1 MRGRKGY
8 FGVRLKILIV
18 DDEPS
23 HRLMLF
29 AHLKSAYDVSEASDG
44 FLAVEAVKQRF
55 YDLVIMD
62 IRMPGMDGLEALR
75 QIKAISPG
83 IVVFIMTA
91 FQSVETAREALR
103 QGASDY
109 IVKPV
114 DAEELLGN
122 IDREFSYRDLQ
133 RENTLLKERLGEQF
147 TDSNIIAR
155 STKMREVLESVA
167 LIAPSDATV
176 LILGESGTGK
186 ELIANLIHA
195 RSPREKKPFIKI
207 NCAAL
212 TETLLESELFGHE
225 KGSFTGATG
234 QKLGRFELADGGSL
248 FLDEVGE
255 MSSTT
260 QVKLLRVLQEQEF
273 ERVGG
278 TEPITVDIRI
288 ITATNKHLLEEVE
301 ANRFREDLYY
311 RLNVVPVQLPSL
323 RDRREDIPPLAE
335 YFLKFYAEKNRREIR
350 QILPDALDAM
360 MRYDWPGNV
369 RELENTIERGV
380 IIARSEFLT
389 LDELTPNIRKIAE
402 STTGYDSDVTVGSTI
417 KEMEKEFIAR
427 TLVSVAG
434 NRTRAAK
441 ILGITR
447 KTLQNKMREYKLDL

>member
-1 MRGRKGY
+1 M
-8 FGVRLKILIV
+8 RLKILIV

-29 AHLKSAYDVSEASDG
+29 AHLKSDYDVSEAPDG

-350 QILPDALDAM
+350 QILPDTLDAM

>member
-1 MRGRKGY
+1 MRI
-8 FGVRLKILIV
+8 KILIV

-23 HRLMLF
+23 HQLMLR
-29 AHLKSAYDVSEASDG
+29 AHLKSGYDVSEAADG
-44 FLAVEAVKQRF
+44 FQAVEAVKKQF
-55 YDLVIMD
+55 FDLVLMD

-75 QIKAISPG
+75 QIKAISHG

-114 DAEELLGN
+114 DAEELLAN
-122 IDREFSYRDLQ
+122 IEREFSYQALR

-147 TDSNIIAR
+147 AKSNIIAR
-155 STKMREVLESVA
+155 SPKMREVLENIA

-186 ELIANLIHA
+186 ELIANLIHE
-195 RSPREKKPFIKI
+195 RSPRAKKPFIKL

-212 TETLLESELFGHE
+212 TDALLESELFGHE

-234 QKLGRFELADGGSL
+234 RKPGRFELANGGSF

-255 MSSTT
+255 MSPTT
-260 QVKLLRVLQEQEF
+260 QVKLLRVLQEQQF

-288 ITATNKHLLEEVE
+288 IAATNKKLLEEVE
-301 ANRFREDLYY
+301 ASRFREDLYY
-311 RLNVVPVQLPSL
+311 RLNVVPIQLPPL
-323 RDRREDIPPLAE
+323 RERREDLPPLAE
-335 YFLKFYAEKNRREIR
+335 YFLKFYAEKNHREIR
-350 QILPDALDAM
+350 QILPEVLDVM
-360 MRYDWPGNV
+360 MRYHWPGNV

-380 IIARSEFLT
+380 IIARSEYLT
-389 LDELTPNIRKIAE
+389 LDELPPNIRKIAE
-402 STTGYDSDVTVGSTI
+402 STTGYGSEVTVGSTI
-417 KEMEKEFIAR
+417 KEMESKFIAR
-427 TLVSVAG
+427 TLASVDG

-441 ILGITR
+441 LLGIAR

>member
-1 MRGRKGY
+1 MR
-8 FGVRLKILIV
+8 VKILIV
-18 DDEPS
+18 DDESS
-23 HRLMLF
+23 HRLMLS
-29 AHLKSAYDVSEASDG
+29 AHLKSGYDVSEASDG
-44 FLAVEAVKQRF
+44 FQAVEAVKKQF
-55 YDLVIMD
+55 FDLVLMD
-62 IRMPGMDGLEALR
+62 IRMPGIDGLEALR

-83 IVVFIMTA
+83 IVIFIMTA

-114 DAEELLGN
+114 DAEELLAN
-122 IDREFSYRDLQ
+122 IEREFAYRDLQ

-147 TDSNIIAR
+147 AETNIIAQ
-155 STKMREVLESVA
+155 SPEMREVLENIA

-186 ELIANLIHA
+186 ELIANLIHECSRRA
-195 RSPREKKPFIKI
+195 KKPFIKL

-212 TETLLESELFGHE
+212 TEALLESELFGHE
-225 KGSFTGATG
+225 KGSFTGATERK
-234 QKLGRFELADGGSL
+234 QGRFELANGGSF

-255 MSSTT
+255 TSPTT

-278 TEPITVDIRI
+278 TEPITVDTRI
-288 ITATNKHLLEEVE
+288 IAATNKELDKEIETGQ
-301 ANRFREDLYY
+301 FREDLYY
-311 RLNVVPVQLPSL
+311 RLNVVPIQLPPL
-323 RDRREDIPPLAE
+323 RERREDIPLLAE
-335 YFLKFYAEKNRREIR
+335 YFLKFYTKKNHREIR
-350 QILPDALDAM
+350 QILPEVLDVM

-380 IIARSEFLT
+380 IIARSEYLT
-389 LDELTPNIRKIAE
+389 PEELPPNIRKIAK
-402 STTGYDSDVTVGSTI
+402 SIIGYGSEVTVGSTI
-417 KEMEKEFIAR
+417 KEMESKFIAR
-427 TLVSVAG
+427 TLDAVDG

-447 KTLQNKMREYKLDL
+447 KTLQNKISKYKLSL

>member
-1 MRGRKGY
+1 MR
-8 FGVRLKILIV
+8 VKILIV

-23 HRLMLF
+23 HRLMLC
-29 AHLKSAYDVSEASDG
+29 AHLKSGYDVSEASDG
-44 FLAVEAVKQRF
+44 FQAVEAVKKRF
-55 YDLVIMD
+55 FDLVLMD

-83 IVVFIMTA
+83 IVVFIVTA

-114 DAEELLGN
+114 DAEELIAN
-122 IDREFSYRDLQ
+122 IKREFSYRDLQ

-147 TDSNIIAR
+147 AESNIIAR
-155 STKMREVLESVA
+155 SPKMREVLANIA

-186 ELIANLIHA
+186 ELIANLIHE
-195 RSPREKKPFIKI
+195 RSTRAKKPFIKL
-207 NCAAL
+207 NCAVL

-225 KGSFTGATG
+225 KGSFTGATER
-234 QKLGRFELADGGSL
+234 KPGRFELANGGSF

-255 MSSTT
+255 MSPTT
-260 QVKLLRVLQEQEF
+260 QVKLLRILQEQQF

-278 TEPITVDIRI
+278 TESITVDTRI
-288 ITATNKHLLEEVE
+288 ITATNKELDKEVE

-311 RLNVVPVQLPSL
+311 RLNVVPIQLPPL
-323 RDRREDIPPLAE
+323 RERKEDIPPLAE
-335 YFLKFYAEKNRREIR
+335 YFLKLYGEKNQREIV
-350 QILPDALDAM
+350 QILPEALDLM
-360 MRYDWPGNV
+360 MRYDWPGNI

-380 IIARSEFLT
+380 IIARSEYLT
-389 LDELTPNIRKIAE
+389 PDELPPNIREIAE
-402 STTGYDSDVTVGSTI
+402 STTHYGSEVTVGSTI
-417 KEMEKEFIAR
+417 KEIEKEFIAR
-427 TLVSVAG
+427 TLTSVDG

-447 KTLQNKMREYKLDL
+447 KTLQNKIREYKLDL

>member
-1 MRGRKGY
+1 M
-8 FGVRLKILIV
+8 RLKILIV

-29 AHLKSAYDVSEASDG
+29 AHLKSDYDVTKVSDG
-44 FLAVEAVKQRF
+44 FHAVEAVKKQL

-62 IRMPGMDGLEALR
+62 IRMPRMDGLEALR
-75 QIKAISPG
+75 QIKKISSE

-114 DAEELLGN
+114 DPEELLAN
-122 IDREFSYRDLQ
+122 IDREFSIRDLK

-147 TDSNIIAR
+147 AESNIIAR
-155 STKMREVLESVA
+155 SAMMREVLENVE

-186 ELIANLIHA
+186 ELIANRIHA
-195 RSPREKKPFIKI
+195 RSPRAKKPFIKI

-234 QKLGRFELADGGSL
+234 RKLGRFELADGGSL

-255 MSSTT
+255 MSQTT
-260 QVKLLRVLQEQEF
+260 QVKLLRVLQEQQF

-278 TEPITVDIRI
+278 TDSITVDIRI
-288 ITATNKHLLEEVE
+288 ITATNKDLLEEVK

-323 RDRREDIPPLAE
+323 RERREDIPPLAAH
-335 YFLKFYAEKNRREIR
+335 FLKFYAEKNQREIMK
-350 QILPDALDAM
+350 ILPDALDVM

-380 IIARSEFLT
+380 IIARSEYLT
-389 LDELTPNIRKIAE
+389 TEELPPNIRQIAE
-402 STTGYDSDVTVGSTI
+402 SETGFDSDVTVGSTI
-417 KEMEKEFIAR
+417 KDVEKEHIAR
-427 TLVSVAG
+427 TLDSVDQ

-447 KTLQNKMREYKLDL
+447 KTLSNKLREYERDL

>member
-1 MRGRKGY
+1 M
-8 FGVRLKILIV
+8 RLKILIV

-23 HRLMLF
+23 HRLMLY
-29 AHLKSAYDVSEASDG
+29 AHLKSVYDVSEAPDG
-44 FLAVEAVKQRF
+44 LQAVGAVKQQF

-75 QIKAISPG
+75 QIKEVSPG

-114 DAEELLGN
+114 DADELLAN
-122 IDREFSYRDLQ
+122 IEREFSYRDLQ
-133 RENTLLKERLGEQF
+133 RENTMLKERLGEQF
-147 TDSNIIAR
+147 AESNIIAR
-155 STKMREVLESVA
+155 SSIMCEVLENVA
-167 LIAPSDATV
+167 LIAPSEATV

-195 RSPREKKPFIKI
+195 RSPRAKKPFIKV

-234 QKLGRFELADGGSL
+234 RKPGRFELANGGSF

-255 MSSTT
+255 MSPTT
-260 QVKLLRVLQEQEF
+260 QVKLLRVLQEQQF

-278 TEPITVDIRI
+278 TEPLTVDVRI
-288 ITATNKHLLEEVE
+288 ITATNKVLLDEVV
-301 ANRFREDLYY
+301 AGRFREDLYY
-311 RLNVVPVQLPSL
+311 RLNVVPIQLPSL
-323 RDRREDIPPLAE
+323 RERREDIPPMAE
-335 YFLKFYAEKNRREIR
+335 YFLKFYAAKNHREMR
-350 QILPDALDAM
+350 QILPDVLDAM

-380 IIARSEFLT
+380 IVARSEYLT
-389 LDELTPNIRKIAE
+389 SDELPPNIRKIAE
-402 STTGYDSDVTVGSTI
+402 STTGDGSEVAIGSTI

-427 TLVSVAG
+427 TLASVDG

-441 ILGITR
+441 ILGIAR
-447 KTLQNKMREYKLDL
+447 KTLQNKMREYELNR

>member
-1 MRGRKGY
+1 MR
-8 FGVRLKILIV
+8 VKILIV

-23 HRLMLF
+23 HRLMLS
-29 AHLKSAYDVSEASDG
+29 AHLKSGYNVSEASDG
-44 FLAVEAVKQRF
+44 FQAVEAVKKQF
-55 YDLVIMD
+55 FDLVLMD
-62 IRMPGMDGLEALR
+62 IRMPGIDGLEALR
-75 QIKAISPG
+75 QIKAIRPG
-83 IVVFIMTA
+83 IVIFIMTA

-114 DAEELLGN
+114 DAEELLAN
-122 IDREFSYRDLQ
+122 IEREFAYRDLQ

-147 TDSNIIAR
+147 AETNIIAQ
-155 STKMREVLESVA
+155 SPEMREVLENIA

-186 ELIANLIHA
+186 ELIANLIHECSRRA
-195 RSPREKKPFIKI
+195 KKPFVKL

-212 TETLLESELFGHE
+212 TEALLESELFGHE
-225 KGSFTGATG
+225 KGSFTGATERK
-234 QKLGRFELADGGSL
+234 QGRFELANGGSF

-255 MSSTT
+255 MSPTT

-278 TEPITVDIRI
+278 TEPITVDTRI
-288 ITATNKHLLEEVE
+288 IAATNKELDKEIETG
-301 ANRFREDLYY
+301 RFREDLYY
-311 RLNVVPVQLPSL
+311 RLNVVPIQLPPL
-323 RDRREDIPPLAE
+323 RERREDIPLLAE
-335 YFLKFYAEKNRREIR
+335 YFLKFYTKKNRREIR
-350 QILPDALDAM
+350 QILPEVLDVM

-380 IIARSEFLT
+380 IIARSEYLT
-389 LDELTPNIRKIAE
+389 PEELPPNIRKIAK
-402 STTGYDSDVTVGSTI
+402 SIIGYGSEVTVGSTI
-417 KEMEKEFIAR
+417 KEMERKFIAR
-427 TLVSVAG
+427 TLAAVDG

-447 KTLQNKMREYKLDL
+447 KTLQNKIREYKLSL

>member
-1 MRGRKGY
+1 M
-8 FGVRLKILIV
+8 RLKILIV

-29 AHLKSAYDVSEASDG
+29 AHLKSDYDVSEASDG
-44 FLAVEAVKQRF
+44 FQAVEAVKLQF

-62 IRMPGMDGLEALR
+62 IRMPGMDGLAALR

-122 IDREFSYRDLQ
+122 IKREFSYRDLQ
-133 RENTLLKERLGEQF
+133 RENTLLKERLDEQF

-155 STKMREVLESVA
+155 SAMMREVLQSVG

-195 RSPREKKPFIKI
+195 RSPRAKKPFIKI

-234 QKLGRFELADGGSL
+234 RKLGRFELADGGSL

-255 MSSTT
+255 MSQTT
-260 QVKLLRVLQEQEF
+260 QVKLLRVLQEQQF

-288 ITATNKHLLEEVE
+288 ITATNKDILEEVK

-323 RDRREDIPPLAE
+323 RERREDIPPLAV
-335 YFLKFYAEKNRREIR
+335 YFLDFYSEKNQRGFMK
-350 QILPDALDAM
+350 ILPDALDAM

-380 IIARSEFLT
+380 IIARSEHLT
-389 LDELTPNIRKIAE
+389 TEELPPNIRKIAE
-402 STTGYDSDVTVGSTI
+402 SETGYDSDVTVGGTI
-417 KEMEKEFIAR
+417 KDMEKEFIAR

-434 NRTRAAK
+434 NRTHAAK

-447 KTLQNKMREYKLDL
+447 KTLQNKMREYNLDL

>member
-1 MRGRKGY
+1 MRI
-8 FGVRLKILIV
+8 KILIV

-23 HRLMLF
+23 HRLMLS
-29 AHLKSAYDVSEASDG
+29 AHLKSGYDVSEASDG
-44 FLAVEAVKQRF
+44 LTAVEAVKKRF
-55 YDLVIMD
+55 FDLVLMD

-114 DAEELLGN
+114 DTEELLAN
-122 IDREFSYRDLQ
+122 IEREFSYRDLQ

-147 TDSNIIAR
+147 AESNIIAR
-155 STKMREVLESVA
+155 STKMREVLENIA

-186 ELIANLIHA
+186 ELIANLIHE
-195 RSPREKKPFIKI
+195 RSSRAKNPFIKL

-212 TETLLESELFGHE
+212 TEALLESELFGHE
-225 KGSFTGATG
+225 KGSFTGATER
-234 QKLGRFELADGGSL
+234 KPGRFELANEGSF

-255 MSSTT
+255 MSPTT
-260 QVKLLRVLQEQEF
+260 QVKLLRVLQEQQF

-278 TEPITVDIRI
+278 TELITVDIRI
-288 ITATNKHLLEEVE
+288 IAATNKELIKEVE
-301 ANRFREDLYY
+301 ASRFREDLYY
-311 RLNVVPVQLPSL
+311 RLNVVPIQLPPL
-323 RDRREDIPPLAE
+323 RERKEDIPPLAE
-335 YFLKFYAEKNRREIR
+335 YFLKFYGEKNHRETV
-350 QILPDALDAM
+350 QILPESLDLM

-380 IIARSEFLT
+380 IIARSEYLT
-389 LDELTPNIRKIAE
+389 PDELPPNIRKIAE
-402 STTGYDSDVTVGSTI
+402 STTRYSSEVTVGSTI
-417 KEMEKEFIAR
+417 KEMEKEFIAQ
-427 TLVSVAG
+427 TLASVAG
-434 NRTRAAK
+434 NRTRTAK
-441 ILGITR
+441 LLGITR
-447 KTLQNKMREYKLDL
+447 KTLQNKIREYKLDL

>member
-1 MRGRKGY
+1 M
-8 FGVRLKILIV
+8 RLKILIV

-29 AHLKSAYDVSEASDG
+29 AHLKSDYDVSEASDG

-122 IDREFSYRDLQ
+122 IEREFSYRDLQ

-147 TDSNIIAR
+147 AESNIIAR
-155 STKMREVLESVA
+155 SRMMREVLENVT

-195 RSPREKKPFIKI
+195 RSPRAKEPFIKI

-234 QKLGRFELADGGSL
+234 RKPGRFELADGGSL

-255 MSSTT
+255 MSPTT
-260 QVKLLRVLQEQEF
+260 QVKLLRVLQEQQF

-288 ITATNKHLLEEVE
+288 ITATNKNLMDEVE

-335 YFLKFYAEKNRREIR
+335 YFLKFYAEKNHREIR

-369 RELENTIERGV
+369 RELENTVERGV
-380 IIARSEFLT
+380 IIARSEYLT
-389 LDELTPNIRKIAE
+389 SEELPPNMRKISE
-402 STTGYDSDVTVGSTI
+402 STTGYDSSVTVGSTI
-417 KEMEKEFIAR
+417 KEMEKEFIVR

>member
-1 MRGRKGY
+1 M
-8 FGVRLKILIV
+8 RLKILIV

-29 AHLKSAYDVSEASDG
+29 AHLKSDYDVSEASDG
-44 FLAVEAVKQRF
+44 FQAVEAVKQQF

-62 IRMPGMDGLEALR
+62 IRMPGMDGLAALR

-122 IDREFSYRDLQ
+122 IKREFSYRDLQ

-147 TDSNIIAR
+147 TESNIIVR
-155 STKMREVLESVA
+155 SRMMQEVLDNVA

-186 ELIANLIHA
+186 ELIANRIHA
-195 RSPREKKPFIKI
+195 RSPRAKKPFIKI
-207 NCAAL
+207 TCAAL

-225 KGSFTGATG
+225 KGSFTGAAG
-234 QKLGRFELADGGSL
+234 RKPGRFELANGGSI

-255 MSSTT
+255 MNPTT
-260 QVKLLRVLQEQEF
+260 QVKLLRILQERQF

-278 TEPITVDIRI
+278 TELITVDIRI
-288 ITATNKHLLEEVE
+288 IAATNKALLDEVE
-301 ANRFREDLYY
+301 AGRFREDLYY
-311 RLNVVPVQLPSL
+311 RLNVVPVQLPPL
-323 RDRREDIPPLAE
+323 RERPEDIPPLAE
-335 YFLKFYAEKNRREIR
+335 HFLKFYAAKNHRDVM
-350 QILPDALDAM
+350 QILPDALDVM
-360 MRYDWPGNV
+360 MRYEWPGNV

-380 IIARSEFLT
+380 IIARSEYLT
-389 LDELTPNIRKIAE
+389 TEELPPNIRKIAE
-402 STTGYDSDVTVGSTI
+402 SETGYDSDVTIGGTI
-417 KEMEKEFIAR
+417 KDMEKEFIAR

-434 NRTRAAK
+434 NRTHAAK

-447 KTLQNKMREYKLDL
+447 KTLQNKMREYNLDL

>member
-1 MRGRKGY
+1 MR
-8 FGVRLKILIV
+8 VKILIV

-23 HRLMLF
+23 HRLMLS
-29 AHLKSAYDVSEASDG
+29 AHLKSGYDVSEASDG
-44 FLAVEAVKQRF
+44 FHAVEAVKKQF
-55 YDLVIMD
+55 FDLVLMD
-62 IRMPGMDGLEALR
+62 IRMPGIDGLEALR

-114 DAEELLGN
+114 DAEELLAN
-122 IDREFSYRDLQ
+122 IEREFAYRDLQ

-147 TDSNIIAR
+147 AESNIIAQ
-155 STKMREVLESVA
+155 SPEMQEVLESIA

-186 ELIANLIHA
+186 ELIANLIHECSI
-195 RSPREKKPFIKI
+195 RSKKPFIKL

-212 TETLLESELFGHE
+212 TEALLESELFGHE
-225 KGSFTGATG
+225 KGSFTGATER
-234 QKLGRFELADGGSL
+234 KLGRFELANGGSF

-255 MSSTT
+255 MSPTT
-260 QVKLLRVLQEQEF
+260 QVKLLRVLQEQQF

-278 TEPITVDIRI
+278 TEPIRVDTRI
-288 ITATNKHLLEEVE
+288 IAATNKELDKEIETG
-301 ANRFREDLYY
+301 RFREDLYY
-311 RLNVVPVQLPSL
+311 RLNVVPIQLPPL
-323 RDRREDIPPLAE
+323 RERREDIPPLAE
-335 YFLKFYAEKNRREIR
+335 YFLKFYTKKNRREIR
-350 QILPDALDAM
+350 QILPEVLDVM

-380 IIARSEFLT
+380 IIARSEY
-389 LDELTPNIRKIAE
+389 LTPGELPPTIRKMAKSI
-402 STTGYDSDVTVGSTI
+402 TGYGSEVTVGSTI
-417 KEMEKEFIAR
+417 KEMESKFIAR
-427 TLVSVAG
+427 TLAAVDG

-447 KTLQNKMREYKLDL
+447 KTLQNKIREYKLGL

>member
-1 MRGRKGY
+1 MRI
-8 FGVRLKILIV
+8 KILIV

-23 HRLMLF
+23 HRLMLS
-29 AHLKSAYDVSEASDG
+29 AHLKSGYDVSEASDG
-44 FLAVEAVKQRF
+44 LTAVEAVKKRF
-55 YDLVIMD
+55 FDLVLMD

-114 DAEELLGN
+114 DTEELLAN
-122 IDREFSYRDLQ
+122 IEREFSYRDLQ

-147 TDSNIIAR
+147 AESNIIAR
-155 STKMREVLESVA
+155 STKMREVLENIA

-186 ELIANLIHA
+186 ELIANLIHE
-195 RSPREKKPFIKI
+195 RSSRAKKPFIKL

-212 TETLLESELFGHE
+212 TEALLESELFGHE
-225 KGSFTGATG
+225 KGSFTGATER
-234 QKLGRFELADGGSL
+234 KPGRFELANEGSF

-255 MSSTT
+255 MSPTT
-260 QVKLLRVLQEQEF
+260 QVKLLRVLQEQQF

-278 TEPITVDIRI
+278 TELITVDIRI
-288 ITATNKHLLEEVE
+288 IAATNKELIKEVE
-301 ANRFREDLYY
+301 ASRFREDLYY
-311 RLNVVPVQLPSL
+311 RLNVVPIQLPPL
-323 RDRREDIPPLAE
+323 RERKEDIPPLAE
-335 YFLKFYAEKNRREIR
+335 YFLKFYGEKNHRETV
-350 QILPDALDAM
+350 QILPESLDLM

-380 IIARSEFLT
+380 IIARSEYLT
-389 LDELTPNIRKIAE
+389 PDELPPNIRKIAE
-402 STTGYDSDVTVGSTI
+402 STTRYSSEVTVGSTI
-417 KEMEKEFIAR
+417 KEMEKEFIAQ
-427 TLVSVAG
+427 TLASVAG
-434 NRTRAAK
+434 NRTRTAK
-441 ILGITR
+441 LLGITR
-447 KTLQNKMREYKLDL
+447 KTLQNKIREYKLDL

>member
-1 MRGRKGY
+1 M
-8 FGVRLKILIV
+8 RLKILIV

-29 AHLKSAYDVSEASDG
+29 AHLKSDYDVSQASDG

-122 IDREFSYRDLQ
+122 IEREFSYRDLQ

-147 TDSNIIAR
+147 ADSNIIAR
-155 STKMREVLESVA
+155 SRMMREVLENVT

-195 RSPREKKPFIKI
+195 RSPRAKKPFIKI

-234 QKLGRFELADGGSL
+234 RKPGRFELADGGSL

-255 MSSTT
+255 MSPTT
-260 QVKLLRVLQEQEF
+260 QVKLLRVLQEQQF

-288 ITATNKHLLEEVE
+288 ITATNKDLLEEVE

-323 RDRREDIPPLAE
+323 RDRCEDIPPLAE

-389 LDELTPNIRKIAE
+389 SDELTPNIRKIAE

-417 KEMEKEFIAR
+417 KEMEKKFIAR

-447 KTLQNKMREYKLDL
+447 KTLQNKMREYNLDL

>member
-1 MRGRKGY
+1 MRI
-8 FGVRLKILIV
+8 KILIV

-23 HRLMLF
+23 HRLMLS
-29 AHLKSAYDVSEASDG
+29 AHLKSGYDVSEASDG
-44 FLAVEAVKQRF
+44 LTAVEAVKKRF
-55 YDLVIMD
+55 FDLVLMD

-114 DAEELLGN
+114 DTEELLAN
-122 IDREFSYRDLQ
+122 IEREFSYRDLQ

-147 TDSNIIAR
+147 AESNIIAR
-155 STKMREVLESVA
+155 STKMREVLENIA

-186 ELIANLIHA
+186 ELIANLIHE
-195 RSPREKKPFIKI
+195 RSSRAKKPFIKL

-212 TETLLESELFGHE
+212 TEALLESELFGHE
-225 KGSFTGATG
+225 KGSFTGATER
-234 QKLGRFELADGGSL
+234 KPGRFELANEGSF

-255 MSSTT
+255 MSPTT
-260 QVKLLRVLQEQEF
+260 QVKLLRVLQEQQF

-278 TEPITVDIRI
+278 TELITVDTRI
-288 ITATNKHLLEEVE
+288 IAATNKELLKEVE
-301 ANRFREDLYY
+301 ASRFREDLYY
-311 RLNVVPVQLPSL
+311 RLNVVPIQLPPL
-323 RDRREDIPPLAE
+323 RERKEDIPPLAE
-335 YFLKFYAEKNRREIR
+335 YFLKFYGEKNHRETV
-350 QILPDALDAM
+350 QILPESLDLM

-380 IIARSEFLT
+380 IIARSEYLT
-389 LDELTPNIRKIAE
+389 PDELPPNIRKIAE
-402 STTGYDSDVTVGSTI
+402 STTRYSSEVTVGSTI
-417 KEMEKEFIAR
+417 KEMEKEFIAQ
-427 TLVSVAG
+427 TLASVAG
-434 NRTRAAK
+434 NRTRTAK
-441 ILGITR
+441 LLGITR
-447 KTLQNKMREYKLDL
+447 KTLQNKIREYKLAL

>member
-1 MRGRKGY
+1 M
-8 FGVRLKILIV
+8 RLKILIV

-29 AHLKSAYDVSEASDG
+29 AHLKSDYDVSEASDG
-44 FLAVEAVKQRF
+44 FQAVEAVKQQF

-62 IRMPGMDGLEALR
+62 IRMPGMDGLAALR

-122 IDREFSYRDLQ
+122 IKREFSYRDLQ
-133 RENTLLKERLGEQF
+133 RENTLLKERLDEQF

-155 STKMREVLESVA
+155 SAMMREVLQSVG

-195 RSPREKKPFIKI
+195 RSPRSKKPFIKI

-234 QKLGRFELADGGSL
+234 RKLGRFELADGGSL

-255 MSSTT
+255 MSPTT
-260 QVKLLRVLQEQEF
+260 QVKLLRVLQEQQF

-278 TEPITVDIRI
+278 TESITVDIRI
-288 ITATNKHLLEEVE
+288 ITATNKDILQEVK

-323 RDRREDIPPLAE
+323 RERREDIPPLAA
-335 YFLKFYAEKNRREIR
+335 YFLDFYTEKNQRGIMK
-350 QILPDALDAM
+350 ILPDALDVM

-380 IIARSEFLT
+380 IIARSEYLT
-389 LDELTPNIRKIAE
+389 TEDLPPNIRKIAE
-402 STTGYDSDVTVGSTI
+402 SQTGYDSDVTVGGSI
-417 KEMEKEFIAR
+417 KDMEKEFIAR

-434 NRTRAAK
+434 NRTHAAK

-447 KTLQNKMREYKLDL
+447 KTLQNKMREYNLDL

>member
-1 MRGRKGY
+1 M
-8 FGVRLKILIV
+8 RLKILIV

-29 AHLKSAYDVSEASDG
+29 AHLKSDYDVSEASDG
-44 FLAVEAVKQRF
+44 FQAVEAVKKQF

-62 IRMPGMDGLEALR
+62 IRMPGMDGLAALR
-75 QIKAISPG
+75 QIKAISSG

-122 IDREFSYRDLQ
+122 INREFSYRDLQ

-147 TDSNIIAR
+147 TESNIIVR
-155 STKMREVLESVA
+155 SRLMQEVLDNVA

-186 ELIANLIHA
+186 ELIANRIHA
-195 RSPREKKPFIKI
+195 RSPRAKKPFIKI
-207 NCAAL
+207 TCAAL

-225 KGSFTGATG
+225 KGAFTGATG
-234 QKLGRFELADGGSL
+234 PKPGRFELANGGSI

-255 MSSTT
+255 MSQTT
-260 QVKLLRVLQEQEF
+260 QVKLLRVLQERQF

-278 TEPITVDIRI
+278 TDLITVDIRI
-288 ITATNKHLLEEVE
+288 ITATNKALLDEVE
-301 ANRFREDLYY
+301 AGRFREDLYY
-311 RLNVVPVQLPSL
+311 RLNVVPIQLPPL
-323 RDRREDIPPLAE
+323 RERREDIPPLAE
-335 YFLKFYAEKNRREIR
+335 HFLKFYTAKNHRDAM

-380 IIARSEFLT
+380 IIARSEYLT
-389 LDELTPNIRKIAE
+389 TEELPPNIRKIAE
-402 STTGYDSDVTVGSTI
+402 SETGYDSDVTVGSTI
-417 KEMEKEFIAR
+417 KDMEKEFIAR

-447 KTLQNKMREYKLDL
+447 KTLQNKMREYNLDL